1 MLAARIYGPRDVR
14 LEEIPEPEPRH
25 GEVVIKIKAALTCG
39 TDAKVYEAGGHP
51 RMITPPA
58 TFGHEFSG
66 IISDVG
72 VGVEVFEKGMRAVAA
87 NSAPCG
93 RCFYCRI
100 GRESM
105 CGDLLF
111 INGAYAQYIL
121 IPERVV
127 KKNLL
132 KLPDDV
138 SFKEACL
145 VEPLACVIHGVEES
159 GIRIGDTVAIN
170 GAGPIGLMYV
180 RMAKLKGGRVIA
192 TDCLKERLD
201 IAKNMGA
208 DETVDITET
217 KDSVAK
223 VRSLTPG
230 DRGADVVIE
239 ASGVPEVWEKSV
251 EMARPGGIVN
261 LFGGC
266 RPGSKMTIDTTRFH
280 YNELTVKAVFHHTP
294 YYVRLALEMIRRKA
308 AGAEFLITHEFPLE
322 RLQDALNMI
331 TSRQGIKIAI
341 IPPENQKAK

>member
-1 MLAARIYGPRDVR
+1 MLAARIYGPCDVR
-14 LEEIPEPEPRH
+14 LEEMPEPEPGY

-39 TDAKVYEAGGHP
+39 TDAKVYKAGGHP
-51 RMITPPA
+51 RMITLPA

-66 IISDVG
+66 LISDAG
-72 VGVEVFEKGMRAVAA
+72 KGVEGFEKGMRVVAA

-93 RCFYCRI
+93 RCFYCRMS
-100 GRESM
+100 RESM
-105 CGDLLF
+105 CEDLLF

-132 KLPDDV
+132 NLPQDV

-170 GAGPIGLMYV
+170 GTGPIGLMYV
-180 RMAKLKGGRVIA
+180 RMAKLKGSRVIA
-192 TDCLKERLD
+192 TDCLKERLK
-201 IAKNMGA
+201 IAENMGA
-208 DETVDITET
+208 DETVNVAET
-217 KDSVAK
+217 KDAVAK

-230 DRGADVVIE
+230 GRGADVVIE

-266 RPGSKMTIDTTRFH
+266 RPGSKMTIDTTHFH
-280 YNELTVKAVFHHTP
+280 YNELTIKAIFHHTP
-294 YYVRLALEMIRRKA
+294 FYVRLALEMIRRKA

-322 RLQDALNMI
+322 KLQEALNMLA
-331 TSRQGIKIAI
+331 SGQGIKIAI
-341 IPPENQKAK
+341 IPPD